1 MKKKLIAYALMIAML
16 MPNAKA
22 FADSDTYTS
31 EGFGKGDYSYEDGMY
46 LPALHYFGVTKGRQ
60 AHPFGESK
68 VGKISKE
75 EKLEI
80 LARPKVKKLIKAY
93 NSFYQTIIKWYKY
106 GDKRIARWKEV
117 KNMTDPVFGKLNK
130 EQFLK
135 IYTTGANTLQ
145 KVRDYFDYMG
155 LVESDYTY
163 QETLKMIDRPELSFE
178 NIISCGE
185 GDDIN
190 YNQGISSPKLDAQSK
205 ELADKNLVDLVEKT
219 LQGIG
224 GYKIEAPVEILGKS
238 DKGAYDERLFIETYL
253 VNDKSQ
259 ILFQV
264 AGKGSKVLND
274 YRLPDKKKSKIN
286 GQDVILSAYTGGN
299 LYRAEFKILD
309 NDYVI
314 ETKNLSEDDFLWTV
328 KKIMDNI
335 VNISALSSV
344 KLDF

>member
-163 QETLKMIDRPELSFE
+163 QETLKMIDRSELSFE
-178 NIISCGE
+178 NIISCGQE
-185 GDDIN
+185 NEIN

-205 ELADKNLVDLVEKT
+205 ELADENLVNLVEKI
-219 LQGIG
+219 LEGIG

-314 ETKNLSEDDFLWTV
+314 ETKKLTEDDFLWTV

-335 VNISALSSV
+335 ENLAALSSV